1 MIPSQ
6 GAIPSRWS
14 SAFEILARRLRRLE
28 EERRLLL
35 KLQSSLVTR
44 GRRSGDPDLDPDGG
58 VEDSHH
64 HPSEPRAAAGDAKC
78 REAEADS

>member
-35 KLQSSLVTR
+35 KLQSTLVTR
-44 GRRSGDPDLDPDGG
+44 GRPSDDADGG
-58 VEDSHH
+58 VDDVRR
-64 HPSEPRAAAGDAKC
+64 PSEPGAAAGDGHC
-78 REAEADS
+78 REEADR

>member
-1 MIPSQ
+1 VIPSQ
-6 GAIPSRWS
+6 DAIPTRWS

-35 KLQSSLVTR
+35 KLQSTLVTR
-44 GRRSGDPDLDPDGG
+44 GRRSDDLDPGGG
-58 VEDSHH
+58 VDDA
-64 HPSEPRAAAGDAKC
+64 HPSETDAAAGDAKC

>member
-1 MIPSQ
+1 VIPQQ
-6 GAIPSRWS
+6 GAIPTRWS

-44 GRRSGDPDLDPDGG
+44 GRRTDEPDLDPGGG
-58 VEDSHH
+58 VDDAH
-64 HPSEPRAAAGDAKC
+64 HPSEPGAATGDAKC

>member
-1 MIPSQ
+1 VIPSQ
-6 GAIPSRWS
+6 DAIPTRWS

-35 KLQSSLVTR
+35 KLQSTLVTR
-44 GRRSGDPDLDPDGG
+44 GRRSDDLDPRGG
-58 VEDSHH
+58 VDDAH
-64 HPSEPRAAAGDAKC
+64 HPSEPDAATGDAKC